1 MIFPILSHR
10 NPVNAAKPMLLD
22 TPQSVLEQR
31 RHPRVRFDT
40 LLPMKIG
47 HLGEQANA
55 GLENLSLGG
64 LMFRCNL
71 MLSVGETVGCEFR
84 VYNSSVIDVTAAITS
99 RVGNGLYG
107 ARFQAGPMSQHL
119 VEEAIS
125 DAIAR
130 GKASILTIHDL
141 EGGKVMRI
149 VGALTSATKN
159 DFMHALTRVGLY
171 ALDLSEVTRI
181 DAEGVS
187 LCDLAVAQYG
197 VRVDK
202 RSECVRLAWQN
213 G

>member
-1 MIFPILSHR
+1 
-10 NPVNAAKPMLLD
+10 MLLD

-31 RHPRVRFDT
+31 RHPRIRFDA

-84 VYNSSVIDVTAAITS
+84 VFNSSVIDVAATITS

-107 ARFQAGPMSQHL
+107 ARFQAGPMSKHL

-130 GKASILTIHDL
+130 GKASILTIHDSN
-141 EGGKVMRI
+141 GGKLMRI
-149 VGALTSATKN
+149 VGGLTAATKG
-159 DFMHALTRVGLY
+159 DFMHGLTRVGISE
-171 ALDLSEVTRI
+171 LDLSEVTRI

-187 LCDLAVAQYG
+187 LCDFAVARYG
-197 VRVDK
+197 VRVDR
-202 RSECVRLAWQN
+202 RSECVRLAWPRP
-213 G
+213 